1 MIKIINRSNVA
12 RDKLLQGIKEV
23 SDTVGITLGPKG
35 RNVIIEKK
43 FVSPKITKDGVS
55 VAKEIEI
62 KDKVK
67 NLGARVIREAANRT
81 NDKAGDGTTTTIV
94 LAECMAREGVKA
106 ITAGINPMDLKRGMD
121 LASEKILK
129 EIEKS
134 SRQISVME
142 EIEQVATIS
151 ANGDKDIGKKIAI
164 AFSKVGRDG
173 VITVEEANRNDT
185 FEVDIVKGMNFN
197 RGYISPYFVTNSE
210 KMICELNNPYVV
222 IIDKKISSVQ
232 QMVKLLEQIA
242 QSSKQLLIIAE
253 DVEGEALTTLI
264 VNKIRGGLKI
274 AAVKAPGFGDIRKE
288 MMEDISV
295 LTGSKIINEDL
306 GDKIDDINIEELG
319 RAKKVIIK
327 KDETTIVQ
335 ENDINN
341 EKKLDKRC
349 RMIKYQ
355 IMKNSIGYEKQKLK
369 ERLAKL
375 KGGIAV
381 LKVGG
386 LTEVEV
392 KEKKDRVEDAY
403 NATKAAI
410 SEGIVPGGG
419 SALLFASKI
428 LNNEKGNNSDETV
441 GIEIIKK
448 SLSAPIKKILNNAGL
463 ESPLIIERLIEQ
475 KNSEM
480 TFDAQKNKIVNAF
493 KSGIIDPTKVVR
505 NALQSASSIAS
516 LLITTEATIVEDK
529 RKNNNDDFDYQEEK

>member
-1 MIKIINRSNVA
+1 
-12 RDKLLQGIKEV
+12 
-23 SDTVGITLGPKG
+23 
-35 RNVIIEKK
+35 
-43 FVSPKITKDGVS
+43 
-55 VAKEIEI
+55 
-62 KDKVK
+62 
-67 NLGARVIREAANRT
+67 
-81 NDKAGDGTTTTIV
+81 
-94 LAECMAREGVKA
+94 
-106 ITAGINPMDLKRGMD
+106 
-121 LASEKILK
+121 
-129 EIEKS
+129 
-134 SRQISVME
+134 
-142 EIEQVATIS
+142 
-151 ANGDKDIGKKIAI
+151 
-164 AFSKVGRDG
+164 
-173 VITVEEANRNDT
+173 
-185 FEVDIVKGMNFN
+185 
-197 RGYISPYFVTNSE
+197 
-210 KMICELNNPYVV
+210 
-222 IIDKKISSVQ
+222 
-232 QMVKLLEQIA
+232 
-242 QSSKQLLIIAE
+242 
-253 DVEGEALTTLI
+253 
-264 VNKIRGGLKI
+264 
-274 AAVKAPGFGDIRKE
+274 
-288 MMEDISV
+288 
-295 LTGSKIINEDL
+295 
-306 GDKIDDINIEELG
+306 
-319 RAKKVIIK
+319 
-327 KDETTIVQ
+327 
-335 ENDINN
+335 
-341 EKKLDKRC
+341 
-349 RMIKYQ
+349 
-355 IMKNSIGYEKQKLK
+355 MKNSIGYEKQKLK

-529 RKNNNDDFDYQEEK
+529 KKNNNDDFDYQEEK